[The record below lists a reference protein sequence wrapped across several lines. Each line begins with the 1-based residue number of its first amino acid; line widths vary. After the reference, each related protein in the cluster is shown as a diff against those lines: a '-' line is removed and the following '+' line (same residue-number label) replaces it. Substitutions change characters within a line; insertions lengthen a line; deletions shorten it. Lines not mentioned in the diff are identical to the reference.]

1 MTNYVATM
9 EEKAEFQLKEG
20 CRLKGNSCCALKHAV
35 RSLTNLDDFVSER
48 IGEGFFSEVYR
59 VTHRT
64 TGKVMV
70 LKMNI
75 KQSNRFNM
83 LKEVQLMNKLSHPNI
98 LGFEGACVYK
108 GQLHALTEYINGGSL
123 EQLLESDIDLSF
135 KVRMKISL
143 DIARGM
149 KYLHSRD
156 IFHRDLTSKNVL
168 IKKNESIKDL
178 TAVVADFGL
187 AAKIPKKGQR
197 LQQVGS
203 PWWMSPECVKGNV
216 YNESSDVFSYGI
228 VLCEIIARVKADPD
242 ILPRTQNFGLDYI
255 AFVELCSSC
264 PPPTMFLKLA
274 FSCCHL
280 DAKSRPT
287 FKEIV
292 QQLEEAIAFPLTVS
306 SNLSGSRR
314 CPVVT
319 TRSNPCS
326 TAMVEARSEEFLL
339 QNNGPEENN
348 HKKLCHSRS
357 LSEDEGILAFPA
369 HTAPSDKARC
379 HFVQPLRYVGESM
392 CRQDPHYKPCP
403 SKSNPF
409 HKLDAKFQGVRKI
422 LASTNGSDLF
432 SSCCELPS
440 PGYVELDRRCSLSV
454 SSGSTLI
461 ADSSTPKGKLR
472 NIDKSSKKCR
482 STSLPTS
489 PLMSRASGR
498 RWMSLTNIENTT
510 KTFPT
515 VTVDSCWTDLTIPV
529 NSGVANLRRRG
540 SCESGFYSSVCDDF
554 CLPGLECQHTTNASS
569 VTLSSGSA
577 TSSLFLDSTGD
588 EHHLRPGGYCFLHNN
603 THHSS
608 EDLSTCN
615 EWESHQKTRHISKIV
630 EYFEEK
636 QSQRETQPSIR
647 PRRSGL
653 VSGVLRRAIN
663 TTSPNVCGKR
673 ILVCEGAVRSKLKLF
688 DRK

>member
-1 MTNYVATM
+1 M
-9 EEKAEFQLKEG
+9 EEKNSEFRRKEG
-20 CRLKGNSCCALKHAV
+20 CHLQGNSCCALKHAV
-35 RSLTNLDDFVSER
+35 RSLTNLDDFTSER

-59 VTHRT
+59 VTHQT
-64 TGKVMV
+64 SGKVMV

-108 GQLHALTEYINGGSL
+108 GTLHALTEYINGGSL
-123 EQLLESDIDLSF
+123 EQLLESKQELSF
-135 KVRMKISL
+135 KIRMKIGL
-143 DIARGM
+143 DIANGM
-149 KYLHSRD
+149 LYLHSRE

-168 IKKNESIKDL
+168 IKKNEITGNL

-203 PWWMSPECVKGNV
+203 PWWMSPECVKGHV

-228 VLCEIIARVKADPD
+228 ILCEIIARVKADPD

-255 AFVELCSSC
+255 AFIELCSSC
-264 PPPTMFLKLA
+264 PPPTIFLKLA

-287 FKEIV
+287 FKDIV
-292 QQLEEAIAFPLTVS
+292 QQLEESLTYPPTINS
-306 SNLSGSRR
+306 TLAGSRR
-314 CPVVT
+314 SQAVA

-339 QNNGPEENN
+339 KGDVPEENN
-348 HKKLCHSRS
+348 HKKLYHSRS
-357 LSEDEGILAFPA
+357 LSEDEGLLAFPA

-440 PGYVELDRRCSLSV
+440 PGYSEPERRCSLSV
-454 SSGSTLI
+454 SSGGTLI
-461 ADSSTPKGKLR
+461 SKSSTPKGKH
-472 NIDKSSKKCR
+472 DAVPKVTKKCR
-482 STSLPTS
+482 SNSLPDN
-489 PLMSRASGR
+489 LQISRTPDR
-498 RWMSLTNIENTT
+498 RWLSVTNLGSIAD
-510 KTFPT
+510 TFPSIT
-515 VTVDSCWTDLTIPV
+515 IDSCWTNLSIPV
-529 NSGVANLRRRG
+529 NSGVTILRRRG
-540 SCESGFYSSVCDDF
+540 SCESGFYSSVCDDY
-554 CLPGLECQHTTNASS
+554 CLPVLCAR
-569 VTLSSGSA
+569 
-577 TSSLFLDSTGD
+577 LFFCCVAGK
-588 EHHLRPGGYCFLHNN
+588 C
-603 THHSS
+603 
-608 EDLSTCN
+608 
-615 EWESHQKTRHISKIV
+615 K
-630 EYFEEK
+630 
-636 QSQRETQPSIR
+636 REQY
-647 PRRSGL
+647 
-653 VSGVLRRAIN
+653 
-663 TTSPNVCGKR
+663 
-673 ILVCEGAVRSKLKLF
+673 
-688 DRK
+688 